1 MEKNKKFLT
10 ILLLMLGIG
19 LTFSDEISAQRKGK
33 GSSKS
38 KSKAQSKAKK
48 KSNSSSS
55 RETSERE
62 TETTYTTEED
72 INRAAGSRTNTS
84 TTTSSSSSSATAYN
98 EDEEIEILTSQLEN
112 CTRTP
117 CSDVVEFDNCFKP
130 GKVDTYLKTGECAT
144 YIDNAS
150 NENIALKAQNNL
162 KEVIKN
168 KLKTAC
174 TEAGGKVSGSTCKFE
189 IYYQAMGPDGQKSR
203 IGKNEYTLGS
213 TFTCNYANFGLSPSD
228 LEYKEEKS
236 TEDKLAMIT
245 AGIEM
250 GMGLLNTGLQIAE
263 TVKTSRQLKEK
274 SRYMHDAW
282 YKFDG
287 TNLTVTD
294 KIGAEYQYG
303 SKGKKKDLEEEYNC
317 SETSQNPCCSEFGGD
332 FKYEKIT
339 TDEEGSYYA
348 RCKNDNVDSTKPY
361 PKDTPNNICNA
372 DYKAKNGE
380 KIECYTYIEKATEIK
395 VAEKL
400 SELMRT
406 IGDLESK
413 RKASERAQREIAKLD
428 RNSQLDDYANEYNEY
443 QTDNNWN
450 YNNCESVGGYLGD
463 VSNNITLDPSNIGSF
478 MRNKHP
484 AKDINTGKCECI
496 GNSQGSYCS
505 CLTIGSDDKCE
516 FNKSSSRWGIKPS
529 ATINGERIKK
539 QLDDYNFDE
548 NGQVSMID
556 ENNST
561 AQKLDAVYKYH
572 ENKVSDYTKTLNT
585 YNTNQ
590 TKLNEAKKE
599 MEELREKSNSSITN
613 IASQATQTLMGSGM
627 TLMTTAI
634 AANQKKGTMTGMC
647 YLGDPK
653 NGGTPLTNEG
663 EAKKL
668 TWKLFYD

>member
-62 TETTYTTEED
+62 TKTTSTTEED
-72 INRAAGSRTNTS
+72 VNRAAGSRTNTS

-144 YIDNAS
+144 YINNAS

-213 TFTCNYANFGLSPSD
+213 TFTCNYANFGLSQSD

-294 KIGAEYQYG
+294 EIGVQYQYG

-317 SETSQNPCCSEFGGD
+317 SESLTNSCCSKFGSN

-348 RCKNDNVDSTKPY
+348 RCINNDVDSTKPY
-361 PKDTPNNICNA
+361 PKDTQNNICNA
-372 DYKAKNGE
+372 DYEADKDG

-413 RKASERAQREIAKLD
+413 RKASERAQNRINMMTQAEAYD
-428 RNSQLDDYANEYNEY
+428 SANSFNNTFGGGNRNKEPCEQETIKGSNFLEANKNKDYAIE
-443 QTDNNWN
+443 Q
-450 YNNCESVGGYLGD
+450 CRSVGND
-463 VSNNITLDPSNIGSF
+463 TWICV
-478 MRNKHP
+478 
-484 AKDINTGKCECI
+484 
-496 GNSQGSYCS
+496 
-505 CLTIGSDDKCE
+505 
-516 FNKSSSRWGIKPS
+516 KPS
-529 ATINGERIKK
+529 EIGKDCK
-539 QLDDYNFDE
+539 FDKNFNTWYYYE
-548 NGQVSMID
+548 NGTTSNTMVNKLTTQFDNEDKQKIG
-556 ENNST
+556 ENTNLNDWYK
-561 AQKLDAVYKYH
+561 AQDKT
-572 ENKVSDYTKTLNT
+572 VSDYNKALNT

-599 MEELREKSNSSITN
+599 MEELREKSNSSVTN

-653 NGGTPLTNEG
+653 NGGTPLVNEG

>member
-130 GKVDTYLKTGECAT
+130 GKVDTYLKTEECAT
-144 YIDNAS
+144 YINNAS

-174 TEAGGKVSGSTCKFE
+174 TEAGGKVSGNTCKFE

-287 TNLTVTD
+287 TNLTVVTD
-294 KIGAEYQYG
+294 KIDVEYKYG
-303 SKGKKKDLEEEYNC
+303 PKGKKKELEEDTTLQCLTKLKE
-317 SETSQNPCCSEFGGD
+317 S
-332 FKYEKIT
+332 K
-339 TDEEGSYYA
+339 TDEEGSYYNA
-348 RCKNDNVDSTKPY
+348 CWMNDDKGKSKHP
-361 PKDTPNNICNA
+361 DGGDECNEKTTLCESE
-372 DYKAKNGE
+372 DNPTGCVKA
-380 KIECYTYIEKATEIK
+380 CYTYIEKATEIK

-400 SELMRT
+400 SELMRS

-413 RKASERAQREIAKLD
+413 RKASERAQGRINMMTQAEAYDSALAYRGGNTSTNIEACEHKSFTINKHDEECKMDINNSYDAATCANIRYGADYLINTCKCTSFYCHCIKSTDTTNCKWDNDNGFWVKKNTSSQPESMVDKLT
-428 RNSQLDDYANEYNEY
+428 QQYAAEDSKKTN
-443 QTDNNWN
+443 
-450 YNNCESVGGYLGD
+450 
-463 VSNNITLDPSNIGSF
+463 TLDEWYEG
-478 MRNKHP
+478 
-484 AKDINTGKCECI
+484 
-496 GNSQGSYCS
+496 Q
-505 CLTIGSDDKCE
+505 DK
-516 FNKSSSRWGIKPS
+516 I
-529 ATINGERIKK
+529 
-539 QLDDYNFDE
+539 
-548 NGQVSMID
+548 
-556 ENNST
+556 
-561 AQKLDAVYKYH
+561 
-572 ENKVSDYTKTLNT
+572 VSDYTKTLNT